1 MQNEKLENLYNDIVH
16 LKMSELVELTNMLTE
31 RLSLRVIGSFSNTL
45 QSVVKVEEK
54 KYKVSVEG
62 ITANKIEVIKSVR
75 QLKGLGLKESKDFVD
90 TIVGKEEIFEDF
102 DQANELYNSY
112 SQVGLKVTLTEIV

>member
-31 RLSLRVIGSFSNTL
+31 RLSLRVIGSFSNNL

-112 SQVGLKVTLTEIV
+112 NQVGLKVTLTEIV